1 MSELREGRWAVMSA
15 RGREASGL
23 AYAKAAAL
31 VRELKGGGL
40 SGLCIVT
47 DAAAS
52 RLAPAPDDNTSAT
65 PPADNNNPKRPR
77 HPATGRKGKPR

>member
-1 MSELREGRWAVMSA
+1 MSELREGRWAVLSA

-23 AYAKAAAL
+23 AYAKAAEL

-47 DAAAS
+47 DAAAA
-52 RLAPAPDDNTSAT
+52 RLAPAPDAAAAT
-65 PPADNNNPKRPR
+65 PPADNHDRKRPR
-77 HPATGRKGKPR
+77 HPATGRKGKTR

>member
-1 MSELREGRWAVMSA
+1 MSELREDRWAVMSA

-23 AYAKAAAL
+23 AYAKAAEL

-47 DAAAS
+47 DAAAA
-52 RLAPAPDDNTSAT
+52 RLSPAAPGPAAT
-65 PPADNNNPKRPR
+65 PPADNNNPKRTR
-77 HPATGRKGKPR
+77 QPATGRKGKKR

>member
-1 MSELREGRWAVMSA
+1 MSELREGRWAVMSE

-23 AYAKAAAL
+23 DYARAAGL
-31 VRELKGGGL
+31 VRELKGAGL

-52 RLAPAPDDNTSAT
+52 HLPPA
-65 PPADNNNPKRPR
+65 PADNQNGPPDNPNPKRPR
-77 HPATGRKGKPR
+77 HPATGRKGKKR

>member
-1 MSELREGRWAVMSA
+1 MSELREGRWAVLSA

-23 AYAKAAAL
+23 AYAKAAEL

-47 DAAAS
+47 DAAAA
-52 RLAPAPDDNTSAT
+52 RLAPAPNPAAT
-65 PPADNNNPKRPR
+65 PPADNNDRKRPR
-77 HPATGRKGKPR
+77 HPATGRKGKTR

>member
-23 AYAKAAAL
+23 DYAKAAGL
-31 VRELKGGGL
+31 VRELKAGGL

-47 DAAAS
+47 DAAAA
-52 RLAPAPDDNTSAT
+52 RLPPAPPDNQSSPPDDK
-65 PPADNNNPKRPR
+65 DPKRPR
-77 HPATGRKGKPR
+77 HPATGRKGKKR